1 MNPKNNNND
10 QPKILLLEAPKAVP
24 AAKPET
30 PPVEA
35 NKSPSEAL
43 LDPSDPRKYGQNT
56 GRDPVTGQFLPGN
69 PGKPMGARHF
79 TTLFREAVREFGGVT
94 KDGQKVTFDR
104 VIAKKLITMA
114 ADGNLKAATIVI
126 DRVDGKVPQMVEVNK
141 TERIGVLVYSPKE
154 QEEYELMFSR
164 NDKPKT
170 YSIPEA
176 GNDGGAESTAGAAQG
191 SAYE

>member
-1 MNPKNNNND
+1 MNPKNSNND
-10 QPKILLLEAPKAVP
+10 QPQILLLEAPKAVP

-35 NKSPSEAL
+35 NKGDSEASL
-43 LDPSDPRKYGQNT
+43 ESVQAREYGENT
-56 GRDPVTGQFLPGN
+56 GRDPVTGRFLPGN
-69 PGKPMGARHF
+69 PGKPLGTRHF
-79 TTLFREAVREFGGVT
+79 STMFREAIREFGGVT
-94 KDGQKVTFDR
+94 KDGQKVTYDR
-104 VIAKKLITMA
+104 VITKKLITMA
-114 ADGNLKAATIVI
+114 ADGNLKAASMVI
-126 DRVDGKVPQMVEVNK
+126 DRVDGKVPQVVEVNK
-141 TERIGVLVYSPKE
+141 TERIGVVIYTPKE

-176 GNDGGAESTAGAAQG
+176 GNDGGTESTARAAQG